1 MHPSPTASCPAWR
14 SSVATDRKPLDGI
27 RVFDMTR
34 VLAGPYCT
42 ALLAD
47 LGAEIIK
54 LEPIAGDEYRH
65 VGPFQDGESA
75 LFLLTNRGKKSISID
90 LKQEDGLALARDIA
104 RNCDVA

>member
-1 MHPSPTASCPAWR
+1 M
-14 SSVATDRKPLDGI
+14 ATERKPLDGM

-47 LGAEIIK
+47 LGAEVIK

-65 VGPFQDGESA
+65 VGPFQDG
-75 LFLLTNRGKKSISID
+75 
-90 LKQEDGLALARDIA
+90 
-104 RNCDVA
+104 